1 MTAQEKGVLNDIVNG
16 LENLAV
22 SMDALEAALIRRGQ
36 LTTGEIERLSPNHAP
51 TVVAKLAGLRLAIA
65 SL

>member
-1 MTAQEKGVLNDIVNG
+1 MTVQEKAVLTDILNG

-22 SMDALEAALIRRGQ
+22 SVDALEAALIRRGQ
-36 LTTGEIERLSPNHAP
+36 LTTGEIEHLSPSHAQI
-51 TVVAKLAGLRLAIA
+51 VAGKLAALRLAIA